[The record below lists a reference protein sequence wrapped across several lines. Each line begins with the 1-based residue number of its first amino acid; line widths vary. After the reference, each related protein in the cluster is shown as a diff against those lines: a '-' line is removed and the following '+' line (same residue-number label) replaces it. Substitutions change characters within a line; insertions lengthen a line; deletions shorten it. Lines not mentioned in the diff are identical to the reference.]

1 MAIGG
6 RSLMADSIEIRKV
19 TIKQTSKKTDIS
31 IKSAI
36 CMNFTF
42 TNHFDIVPSMYCVV
56 IYLLKLV
63 F

>member
-6 RSLMADSIEIRKV
+6 RRLMADSTEIRKV
-19 TIKQTSKKTDIS
+19 TIKQTSKKTDI
-31 IKSAI
+31 SAI